1 MRLVLSGEGPTD
13 LGKLESTP
21 EGDVFKPG
29 PMAWLVDQLLESK
42 LGYSL
47 IESYQPQS
55 QNNCIHLITETELA
69 KRPRSRTL
77 LPGRRF
83 NSGGA
88 YFTRNAENLGQ
99 LAQQLSVTENV
110 PVIAIL
116 FRDSDGTR
124 SSSRTEW
131 QEKWDSIQRGFQL
144 AGLTT
149 GVPMLPRPKS
159 EAWLLC
165 SLKNNY
171 QNCAVLEEA
180 SGNDN
185 SPNALKRQLE
195 TWIGHVPSA
204 EEQAEWVKT
213 GRVDANRIDMPSFQ
227 AFKAALAQAYNQS

>member
-1 MRLVLSGEGPTD
+1 MILVLSGEGPTD
-13 LGKLESTP
+13 LGKVERTS

-29 PMAWLVDQLLESK
+29 PMAWLVDQLLK
-42 LGYSL
+42 VQLGYSL
-47 IESYQPQS
+47 IEIHQS
-55 QNNCIHLITETELA
+55 GGNCIHLLTETELA
-69 KRPRSRTL
+69 HRPRSRTF

-83 NSGGA
+83 SPGSV
-88 YFTRNAENLGQ
+88 YFTRNAESLGH
-99 LAQQLSVTENV
+99 LARQLSTTENI

-124 SSSRTEW
+124 SSSRTAW

-165 SLKNNY
+165 ALSHDY
-171 QNCAVLEEA
+171 QNCAALEEA

-185 SPNALKRQLE
+185 SPNALKKQLE
-195 TWIGHVPSA
+195 TLIGHIPSA
-204 EEQAEWVKT
+204 EEQAECVKT
-213 GRVDANRIDMPSFQ
+213 GRVDAHRMDMPSFQ
-227 AFKAALAQAYNQS
+227 AFKEALTQAYTRI